1 MSSDLSCPSSLSNA
15 QDVDASI
22 FIPRPLVILD
32 NPSQNSPH
40 GSISSSL
47 DLLLR
52 FETETEAD
60 HAKRLAAY
68 KQVLLHFAG
77 GDDDDEYDLTA
88 LLRSASGSSLDLQR
102 SASTSGSGSDVED
115 AVSDPSRQKR
125 DAGVSEMAR
134 KDIAQ
139 LGTLSDREK
148 MFLVRG

>member
-1 MSSDLSCPSSLSNA
+1 MSSDLSSPSSSSHA

-40 GSISSSL
+40 GLISSSL

-52 FETETEAD
+52 LDTETEAD

-68 KQVLLHFAG
+68 KQVLLHFSG
-77 GDDDDEYDLTA
+77 GDDDECDLDA

-115 AVSDPSRQKR
+115 AVSDPSGQKR

-134 KDIAQ
+134 KEIAQ
-139 LGTLSDREK
+139 LGALSDREK